1 VAEFIPQPAV
11 ARRVTLH
18 SVREDI
24 HIHAPYMVIRERLLS
39 IAKHDEW
46 LADHFRDYEA
56 RDGELEFT
64 LVLPGHS
71 QAGRLQVDDSDPF
84 GVRYHRDENGPTKD
98 GGSGEIEEISWALHV
113 ETAQDAHLT
122 VETVYQPRRGLLG
135 PLMELVVLRSQRTQ
149 ALRESLW
156 NLKQVIESEYERQPI
171 V

>member
-1 VAEFIPQPAV
+1 MAEFIPQPAV
-11 ARRVTLH
+11 ARQVTLH

-24 HIHAPYMVIRERLLS
+24 HIHAPYLVIRERLLS

-56 RDGELEFT
+56 GDGELEFT

-71 QAGRLQVDDSDPF
+71 QTGRLQVDDSDQF
-84 GVRYHRDENGPTKD
+84 GVRYHRDENGA
-98 GGSGEIEEISWALHV
+98 GAGEIEEISWALHV

-122 VETVYQPRRGLLG
+122 VEAVYQPRRGVLG

-156 NLKQVIESEYERQPI
+156 NLKRLIEQEYERKPI

>member
-1 VAEFIPQPAV
+1 MAEFIPQPA
-11 ARRVTLH
+11 ATRRGALH

-24 HIHAPYMVIRERLLS
+24 HIHAPYLVIRERLLT

-46 LADHFRDYEA
+46 LADHFRDYA
-56 RDGELEFT
+56 AGDGALEFT

-71 QAGRLQVDDSDPF
+71 QAARLQVDDSDPF
-84 GVRYHRDENGPTKD
+84 GVRYHRDENGLTRD

-122 VETVYQPRRGLLG
+122 VETVYQPRKGLLG
-135 PLMELVVLRSQRTQ
+135 PLFELAVLRSQRTQ

-156 NLKQVIESEYERQPI
+156 NLKKLIEREYERQPI

>member
-1 VAEFIPQPAV
+1 MAEFIPQPAV

-24 HIHAPYMVIRERLLS
+24 HIHAPYLVIRERLLA

-46 LADHFRDYEA
+46 LADHFHDYEA
-56 RDGELEFT
+56 GDGELEFT

-71 QAGRLQVDDSDPF
+71 QAGRLQVDDSDQF
-84 GVRYHRDENGPTKD
+84 GVRYHRDENGN
-98 GGSGEIEEISWALHV
+98 GSGEIEEISWALHV

-122 VETVYQPRRGLLG
+122 VEAVYQPRKGLLG
-135 PLMELVVLRSQRTQ
+135 PLFEIVVLRSQRTQ

-156 NLKQVIESEYERQPI
+156 NLKRLIEREYERRPI
-171 V
+171 F

>member
-1 VAEFIPQPAV
+1 MAEFIPQPAV
-11 ARRVTLH
+11 ERRGPLH

-56 RDGELEFT
+56 KDGELEFT

-71 QAGRLQVDDSDPF
+71 QAGRLQVDDSDQF
-84 GVRYHRDENGPTKD
+84 GVRYHRDENG

-122 VETVYQPRRGLLG
+122 VEAVYQPRRGLLG

>member
-1 VAEFIPQPAV
+1 VAEFIPQPA
-11 ARRVTLH
+11 ATRRGALH

-24 HIHAPYMVIRERLLS
+24 HIHAPYLVIRERLLS

-56 RDGELEFT
+56 GDGELEFT

-71 QAGRLQVDDSDPF
+71 EVGRLRVDDSDPF
-84 GVRYHRDENGPTKD
+84 GVRYHRNPNG
-98 GGSGEIEEISWALHV
+98 GGGGAGEIEEISWALHV

-122 VETVYQPRRGLLG
+122 MEAVYQPRRGLLG
-135 PLMELVVLRSQRTQ
+135 PLFELVVLRSQRTQ

-156 NLKQVIESEYERQPI
+156 NLKQVIEREYERKPI
-171 V
+171 F